1 MTFITIMEGVAS
13 EGKMDKTNATNS
25 QIKATVVRCDER
37 VDECTLHPVDP
48 AEGKQKTEWITAK
61 EGTYISL
68 ACWR

>member
-1 MTFITIMEGVAS
+1 
-13 EGKMDKTNATNS
+13 MDGTTETEADTR
-25 QIKATVVRCDER
+25 IKATLVRCDDR

-48 AEGKQKTEWITAK
+48 AEGKQTTEWITAK